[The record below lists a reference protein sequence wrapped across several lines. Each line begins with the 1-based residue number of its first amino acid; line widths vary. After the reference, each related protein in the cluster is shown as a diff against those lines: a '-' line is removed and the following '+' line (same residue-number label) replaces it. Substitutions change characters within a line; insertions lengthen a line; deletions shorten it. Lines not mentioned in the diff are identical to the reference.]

1 MTKQNLEPRREKIL
15 ELIIDNYITTA
26 APISSRAIS
35 RRLRS
40 SLSSATIRN
49 VMADLEDAGMITHP
63 HTSAGRTPTDEGYR
77 YYVNTLMQIK
87 LLTEEEK
94 KRIDK
99 RFKQKTEEINDL
111 LINTS
116 RLLSSVGEEA
126 GLVTFPAL
134 EKGTFRHIELMEIA
148 EDEILA
154 VLLTRSG
161 LIKNVVVKFDKP
173 LKKGDLAKIT
183 NFLNVRFNGVSLHD
197 IKKAITQQLLIEKD
211 SFFYILNETKRI
223 VDLMLS
229 NIKDERI
236 YLEGASKIIM
246 QPEFNNLGKVEALL
260 KVLESPDTLA
270 SIARKNINTDGV
282 SIYIGEEIQINEL
295 CDCSLVVCDYAI
307 KSNRSGTLGII
318 GPKRMPYAKI
328 VSLVDYVSK
337 SLSGVLE

>member
-246 QPEFNNLGKVEALL
+246 QPEFNNLGKIEALL

-307 KSNRSGTLGII
+307 KSNRSGTLRII

>member
-246 QPEFNNLGKVEALL
+246 QPEFNNLGKIEALL

>member
-134 EKGTFRHIELMEIA
+134 ERGTFRHIELMEIA